1 VRKPLVLHTFL
12 FAASPILF
20 LFGHNAASLPV
31 ETSELLLPLAA
42 SFALALVLLLVF
54 SLILHDRLKA
64 GIAASLFLLL
74 FFLYGGAFTA
84 LAKSPAV
91 RELARHRYLMPLWL
105 VLWFLDFWLV
115 ARTKRSLHGLTVLL
129 NIIAAGIVI
138 TNTAAGLPA
147 FLHNQPRR
155 HVHAS
160 TAGTAEPAR
169 PDIYYVI
176 LDGYARADILKSIY
190 GRDNSR
196 FTDGLK
202 ARGFR
207 VAAHSRSNYS
217 QTYLSLASSLNLMLL
232 DSLAARVRSGSGNRV
247 PLTNLIQNNKVMSV
261 LKRHGYT
268 TIAFASGYTGTELT
282 RADIRLA
289 PRWALSEFQ
298 NILLGTTPLPP
309 LIEKVMHR
317 SQYDLH
323 RERILFEL
331 RNLPQAARARR
342 PVFVFCH
349 ILSPHPPFVFGAHGE
364 KVNPSGCFSL
374 TEGGEF
380 QAVDKNRVREE
391 YVENY
396 RNQLE
401 FLSGKVTEMVD
412 RVLAAS
418 PRPPVIILQA
428 DHGPG
433 SILNWDDPD
442 PDQIA
447 ERMAILNAC
456 LLPGDTSLFYDS
468 ITPVNTFRILF
479 NHLFGA
485 GYRLLPDQSY
495 FSTIAHPYAFY
506 NADSLSRYAAER
518 SAAGE
523 VSLVVFRMPSDTTTD
538 PARYSLALIGL
549 KYSGVRKTIQ
559 SLYTKTV
566 AETVTAEQAASL
578 YRQFVRS
585 GELPDL
591 GEHYDTYSGPGP
603 TRKPVTVLYFTA
615 PTRPWPAPARSSK
628 PAQP

>member
-1 VRKPLVLHTFL
+1 MKKPFPAHAFL
-12 FAASPILF
+12 FAASPVLF

-31 ETSELLLPLAA
+31 QPSELELPLAA
-42 SFALALVLLLVF
+42 SLALALVLLLVL
-54 SLILHDRLKA
+54 SLILRDRLKA
-64 GIAASLFLLL
+64 GIATSLFLLL

-105 VLWFLDFWLV
+105 ILWLVGFWLI
-115 ARTKRSLHGLTVLL
+115 ARTKRSLRGLTVLL
-129 NIIAAGIVI
+129 NITAAGVI
-138 TNTAAGLPA
+138 TTNTAAGLPA
-147 FLHNQPRR
+147 FLKNQRGR
-155 HVHAS
+155 LVRAQ
-160 TAGTAEPAR
+160 AQGTAESAF

-176 LDGYARADILKSIY
+176 LDGYARADILKTVYSY
-190 GRDNSR
+190 DNSP
-196 FTDGLK
+196 FIDFLK
-202 ARGFR
+202 SRGFR
-207 VAAHSRSNYS
+207 VAARGRSNYS
-217 QTYLSLASSLNLMLL
+217 QTYLSLASSLNFMLL
-232 DSLAARVRSGSGNRV
+232 DSLAARVGSGSGNRV
-247 PLTNLIQNNKVMSV
+247 PLAHLIQNNRVMSI
-261 LKRHGYT
+261 LKQHGYT
-268 TIAFASGYTGTELT
+268 TVAFASGYTGTELT
-282 RADIRLA
+282 RADVFIA

-309 LIEKVMHR
+309 LIQRIMHR

-331 RNLPQAARARR
+331 RSLPEAARARH

-349 ILSPHPPFVFGAHGE
+349 VLSPHPPFVFGAHGE

-380 QAVDKNRVREE
+380 QAVDRNRVREE

-401 FLSGKVTEMVD
+401 FLNTKVTRMVD
-412 RVLAAS
+412 RILAAS
-418 PRPPVIILQA
+418 PRPPVIILQG

-433 SILNWDDPD
+433 SILNWDDPE

-447 ERMAILNAC
+447 ERMANLNAC

-468 ITPVNTFRILF
+468 ITPVNTFRVLF
-479 NHLFGA
+479 NHLFNS
-485 GYRLLPDQSY
+485 GYQLLPDLSY
-495 FSTIAHPYAFY
+495 FSTIANPYAFH

-549 KYSGVRKTIQ
+549 KYPGVRKTIQ
-559 SLYTKTV
+559 SLYTRTV
-566 AETVTAEQAASL
+566 ARPVTVEQAVDL
-578 YRQFVRS
+578 YQQFVRA
-585 GELPDL
+585 GGLPDL
-591 GEHYDTYSGPGP
+591 GQRYETYSGPGP
-603 TRKPVTVLYFTA
+603 TRHPVTVLYF
-615 PTRPWPAPARSSK
+615 PSPIRP
-628 PAQP
+628 